1 MMEAAKALFSIFLHH
16 RLCSGLDDCSMLKAA
31 CVFGCNPHCHFLLL
45 LQSISFDHSILLDF
59 LISTET
65 CFLEYFVRYLK
76 YLRADWQGFTAACG
90 KTSLLDGH
98 LSLQQSPTALCGGM
112 ISMAAG
118 FHLVEYDSSD
128 ESDTEEME
136 GSQGA
141 PVSEKSRFSALDM
154 KLQTLSDLT
163 GILIEPNTTPHRRA
177 EGPRVPVFL
186 SEQTSCPNMAPV
198 SGHVTCDTLARVV
211 LCMSQ
216 LREVVK
222 RLHTKKLFPYNPS
235 SLLRLLEHF

>member
-1 MMEAAKALFSIFLHH
+1 M
-16 RLCSGLDDCSMLKAA
+16 
-31 CVFGCNPHCHFLLL
+31 
-45 LQSISFDHSILLDF
+45 
-59 LISTET
+59 
-65 CFLEYFVRYLK
+65 RYLK

-98 LSLQQSPTALCGGM
+98 LSLQQSPTALCGGDVLKVTNGDQDPYRSNACFQHTGAISLAGM

-136 GSQGA
+136 VSQGA